1 MNSLSSAILFTLLHS
16 LWQSMLIIGYYHFDN
31 FLFKNQSPGIK
42 TNKLLLLLA
51 IQLLISVTTFFS
63 FYNKDFYFLNVLIT
77 QNNFLTINRFIAT
90 IAPYLIVAYFII
102 LIVKSSYTFTNWLK
116 LKDKI
121 MSNLI
126 KADVDVKLFT
136 LHKSL
141 ELGIKKKINIWY
153 SANTSSPIT
162 FGYFKPIILLPLSLM
177 SKLSVAETEAL
188 ILHEL
193 SHIKHQD
200 FLNNWFLLF
209 NEHVFFF
216 NPFIKR
222 LCNQIRWERELRCD
236 LQVLNYS
243 YNEIIYAESLY
254 KVALP
259 GTYNST
265 LLLNAVSNR
274 FSLLKRIEFFT
285 SHQNVN
291 HKPGKIQQ
299 LSFTF
304 SLIGLLAILNF
315 NLFTSL
321 NFKKEKIDSGFSA
334 AAKVKNVNPLL
345 PKVNSIVH
353 SAPVL
358 KLATYEK
365 AKVNSGMNFKIE
377 HRKLPVTH
385 NSDQNDIN
393 INLSK
398 SNELVSFMSNTS
410 ENYSNQKQVIVK
422 EENQVTGEV
431 ITKSYQLVKHNGI
444 WESTLLW
451 VITEKPAVNP
461 MKENESGTI
470 HTLQ

>member
-1 MNSLSSAILFTLLHS
+1 MNSLSSAILFTFLHS
-16 LWQSMLIIGYYHFDN
+16 LWQSMFIVGYYHFDN

-51 IQLLISVTTFFS
+51 IQLLISFTTFFS
-63 FYNKDFYFLNVLIT
+63 FYNNDFSIVNALIT
-77 QNNFLTINRFIAT
+77 PINLITVNTLFET
-90 IAPYLIVAYFII
+90 IAPYLTVAYFII
-102 LIVKSSYTFTNWLK
+102 LILKSAYTFVSWAK
-116 LKDKI
+116 LKTML
-121 MSNLI
+121 MSELI

-153 SANTSSPIT
+153 SSKISSPIT

-254 KVALP
+254 KAAVP
-259 GTYNST
+259 GTYISN

-299 LSFTF
+299 LSFAF
-304 SLIGLLAILNF
+304 SLIGLLILLNF
-315 NLFTSL
+315 NLFTTL
-321 NFKKEKIDSGFSA
+321 NLKKEKIDSVYSA
-334 AAKVKNVNPLL
+334 VTKVKNVKPLA
-345 PKVNSIVH
+345 PVNSAVH
-353 SAPVL
+353 SAPIL
-358 KLATYEK
+358 KVSSYEK
-365 AKVNSGMNFKIE
+365 AKVNSSRNFKIE

-398 SNELVSFMSNTS
+398 SNESVSFISNTS

-444 WESTLLW
+444 WESTILW

-461 MKENESGTI
+461 IKENKSGTI
-470 HTLQ
+470 HTVQ